1 MVCQQAYILTLL
13 HAFIF
18 SRLLTTSDERD
29 EEKEETAARD
39 HYGVVRAE
47 GGPSVEEISGGKH
60 EVAASGPVKLCR
72 WQRTSRAFLKR
83 SFQSLKA

>member
-47 GGPSVEEISGGKH
+47 GGPSV
-60 EVAASGPVKLCR
+60 
-72 WQRTSRAFLKR
+72 
-83 SFQSLKA
+83 